1 MPRTNLDD
9 ILRGALRVG
18 ASDVHLKAGSPPA
31 LRMDGRIVF
40 VKGAPAL
47 SQSEIKAMAFSIMN
61 DWQRKRFEENTE
73 VDMAYNIPGL
83 ARWRVNIYVQR
94 GLIAMA
100 LRAIPHEIL
109 GFREL
114 NLAPIMEKISQE
126 ERGLILVTGTTSSG
140 KSTTLAAMID
150 YMNTN
155 RSAHIITIEDPLEFV
170 HRDKK
175 SFISQREVGIDTQS
189 FANSIRAAMRQ
200 DPDIILVGEMRD
212 LETIETALLA
222 AETGH
227 LVLSTL
233 HTLDAQE
240 TINRIL
246 TIFPANQHNQVRYQL
261 AQVLKAVISQR
272 LVPRAD
278 GRGRVPAQEILIV
291 TSRIRELISNPEKT
305 MQIRTA
311 IEEGHLHYGMQT
323 FDQCLFSLYNRGLI
337 TYDEALRQAT
347 NPGDLDLRIKGV
359 RKGTADDTEVEAV
372 RRTMPHPEVE
382 DDEIEIDIDRFR

>member
-1 MPRTNLDD
+1 MASTKLDD

-31 LRMDGRIVF
+31 LRVDGRIVF

-61 DWQRKRFEENTE
+61 DWQRKRFEDNTE
-73 VDMAYNIPGL
+73 VDMAYSIPGL
-83 ARWRVNIYVQR
+83 TRWRVNIYIQR

-109 GFREL
+109 GFKEL

-291 TSRIRELISNPEKT
+291 TSRIRELISNPAKT
-305 MQIRTA
+305 MEIRTA

-347 NPGDLDLRIKGV
+347 NPGDLDLRLRGV
-359 RKGTADDTEVEAV
+359 RTGTADNAEVRGV
-372 RRTMPHPEVE
+372 RGSMANPEVE

>member
-1 MPRTNLDD
+1 MPRTKLDD

-31 LRMDGRIVF
+31 LRIDGRIVF

-278 GRGRVPAQEILIV
+278 GKGRVPAQEILIV
-291 TSRIRELISNPEKT
+291 TSRIRELISNPAKT
-305 MQIRTA
+305 MEIRTA

-359 RKGTADDTEVEAV
+359 RKGTADDTEVEGV